1 MLSDHELLQY
11 LANHRLAEIARRC
24 ILDTRNSNPFR
35 AVRSGD
41 KQNVCTA
48 FASRKMG
55 RSINTESGTA
65 ELAFAIEF
73 EYSSE
78 VREFWDQPQ
87 PVTIAKTAS
96 DGRIRKQC
104 YTPPPAST
112 CGWGTPA
119 LSSRGTGI
127 PGCAPSRGGAR
138 P

>member
-1 MLSDHELLQY
+1 MLSDNELLQY
-11 LANHRLAEIARRC
+11 LAIHRPAEAARRC

-41 KQNVCTA
+41 KQNICTA

-73 EYSSE
+73 EYSSD

-104 YTPPPAST
+104 YTPDFLVLFVNGPKVVEVKHAT
-112 CGWGTPA
+112 ELCRLREVA
-119 LSSRGTGI
+119 
-127 PGCAPSRGGAR
+127 
-138 P
+138 